1 VITFSWTVADIS
13 CNNRYLR
20 GRGNPEA
27 AKRYLGL
34 ALEICKQSHMMQTSL
49 VNDLCRCIK
58 AVADETGDAQLL
70 GEFTPLPGEER
81 EEVNPG
87 TPVHGNQHF
96 HAFLAP
102 QISNPVSRHED
113 NGDSPSDSRETEYF
127 TS

>member
-1 VITFSWTVADIS
+1 MITFSWTVADIS
-13 CNNRYLR
+13 CNNRYLH

-49 VNDLCRCIK
+49 VNDLCRCIR

-81 EEVNPG
+81 EEVNTG
-87 TPVHGNQHF
+87 TPVHDNQHF
-96 HAFLAP
+96 HAFLAA
-102 QISNPVSRHED
+102 QIGDPVSRHED